1 MIQEKRKIV
10 SISMEVLLKN
20 NENVTWN
27 TKHNLVRIMFRSH
40 EACANIKGIFLLTK
54 QLVLQITLIIKFVF
68 GTRVITKGCFF
79 CKWDCN
85 FVGGSGRYLHLVF
98 CCQTWSYLKIV
109 YLKIRHFVN
118 STIWF
123 QQNASTCPD
132 SEKLRI
138 FCIQNPL
145 STSWFC
151 SVET

>member
-20 NENVTWN
+20 NENVRWN

-40 EACANIKGIFLLTK
+40 EACANIKGIFFLTK
-54 QLVLQITLIIKFVF
+54 RLVLQITLIIKFVF

-109 YLKIRHFVN
+109 LFEDTSFCQFNDMVSTKCIYVSYILRNFEFSAYKILFLHLGFV
-118 STIWF
+118 
-123 QQNASTCPD
+123 
-132 SEKLRI
+132 
-138 FCIQNPL
+138 
-145 STSWFC
+145 
-151 SVET
+151 V